1 MQDREVLGS
10 GEGVDFLR
18 LLGYD
23 FMRLLRYEIMRPY
36 TRTDV
41 IPSHLK
47 NKRRQVYTSVKHEVS
62 SRTTSNPSAYSVWA
76 WLPR

>member
-36 TRTDV
+36 TGSANLHLL
-41 IPSHLK
+41 IPNSRFLGK
-47 NKRRQVYTSVKHEVS
+47 YLLAFRESPIQNPRQST
-62 SRTTSNPSAYSVWA
+62 YS
-76 WLPR
+76 